1 MKNPGFIRE
10 GESLAKHS
18 TLGIGGPADF
28 FARIKTQ
35 EQLLEASEFARD
47 EGLDIFVL
55 GHGSN
60 ILFSD
65 KGFRSLALKICLRKM
80 HFLDGEFWVDAG
92 AAVCNIAKLG
102 EMVGFSG
109 FEEFS
114 GLPGTVGGAIFGNAG
129 CFGAQFGQKVKAVKF
144 FDGENISIFE
154 TESYFL
160 PLFSYRHSVFKEHP
174 TWIMISACLTIRPCD
189 PSAVAGKNQEILA
202 RRQSGQPK
210 AKNAGCI
217 FKNPLRDGER
227 VSAGKLIDEA
237 GLKGK
242 RIGNA
247 EISSVHANFFVN
259 LGGAKA
265 SDLAELIKLTKG
277 KVLEKSGILLEEEI
291 IRVGE
296 F

>member
-1 MKNPGFIRE
+1 MNPPGFIHE

-28 FARIKTQ
+28 FTRIKT
-35 EQLLEASEFARD
+35 EGELLEATEFARD
-47 EGLDIFVL
+47 ERLDIFAL

-65 KGFRSLALKICLRKM
+65 KGFRGLVLKVCLRKM
-80 HFLDGEFWVDAG
+80 HFIDGEFWVDAG
-92 AAVCNIAKLG
+92 AAICNIAKLG
-102 EMVGFSG
+102 EMVGFGG

-129 CFGAQFGQKVKAVKF
+129 CFGAEFGQKVKAVKF
-144 FDGENISIFE
+144 FDGENFSILK
-154 TESYFL
+154 TESCVL
-160 PLFSYRHSVFKEHP
+160 PPFSYRHSIFKEHP
-174 TWIMISACLTIRPCD
+174 GWIMISACLAFKRCD
-189 PSAVAGKNQEILA
+189 SFVVAGKNQEILT
-202 RRQSGQPK
+202 RRRSGQPR

-217 FKNPLRDGER
+217 FKNPLRCGMR
-227 VSAGKLIDEA
+227 ISAGKLIDGA

-242 RIGNA
+242 RVGNA
-247 EISSVHANFFVN
+247 EISPVHANFFVN

-265 SDLAELIKLTKG
+265 SDFVELIKLAKG
-277 KVLEKSGILLEEEI
+277 KVFEEFNVILEEEI

>member
-1 MKNPGFIRE
+1 MKSPGFMRE

-28 FARIKTQ
+28 FARIRTE
-35 EQLLEASEFARD
+35 EQLFEAIEFTRD
-47 EGLDIFVL
+47 ERLDFFVL

-65 KGFRSLALKICLRKM
+65 KGFRGLALKICLRKM

-102 EMVGFSG
+102 ELVGFSG

-114 GLPGTVGGAIFGNAG
+114 GLPGTVGGAVFGNAG
-129 CFGAQFGQKVKAVKF
+129 CFDAEFGQKVKVVKF
-144 FDGENISIFE
+144 FDGENISTLEAGLCI
-154 TESYFL
+154 L
-160 PLFSYRHSVFKEHP
+160 PPFSYRHSVFKNHP
-174 TWIMISACLTIRPCD
+174 EWIMISACLKFEHCN
-189 PSAVAGKNQEILA
+189 PSVVAGKNQEILA
-202 RRQSGQPK
+202 QRRSKQPK
-210 AKNAGCI
+210 AKSAGCI

-237 GLKGK
+237 GLKGFQ
-242 RIGNA
+242 IGNA
-247 EISSVHANFFVN
+247 QISGVHANFFIN
-259 LGGAKA
+259 LGGATA
-265 SDLAELIKLTKG
+265 TDFTELIK
-277 KVLEKSGILLEEEI
+277 VAKSRVFDKSRILLEEEI
-291 IRVGE
+291 IKVGE